1 MKKLRKS
8 NDTVQDSIEAYACSC
23 TCYGCGCYCSN
34 EKCGC
39 DSSRPDAMATGVVNV
54 LEEISFLSRN
64 DPDFDSNVNRYLG

>member
-34 EKCGC
+34 DRCRC
-39 DSSRPDAMATGVVNV
+39 DPSRPNAMATGVVNV
-54 LEEISFLSRN
+54 LEEISFSSSSN
-64 DPDFDSNVNRYLG
+64 PDFDLNVNRNMG